1 MKLSIVIPSYNEE
14 RTITQ
19 IIEKVKSA
27 PLSIEKEIIVVD
39 NSSKDN
45 TPSILKNI
53 TGIKIIRLDPNR
65 GKGGAL
71 KAGIK
76 EATGDIVIFQD
87 ADLEYDPIDYLEVI
101 KPILDGRAHVVNG
114 VRKENK
120 MKEDKQIFVGFFAWL
135 GNFAIT
141 WTTNILY
148 GVYHKEYEGCYKAF
162 KTEILKSIMV
172 NTNDFDFDNELICKI
187 IKNGYKVVDVPI
199 HYYPRSYEEGKH
211 INWKH
216 GFKILWTVIKYRFIS

>member
-1 MKLSIVIPSYNEE
+1 MKLSVIIPAYNEE
-14 RTITQ
+14 RTIRE
-19 IIEKVKSA
+19 IINKVKEVQ
-27 PLSIEKEIIVVD
+27 LTLDKEIIVVD

-45 TPSILKNI
+45 TPNLLKNI
-53 TGIKIIRLDPNR
+53 SDIRVIRLDPNR

-76 EATGDIVIFQD
+76 EVTGDIVIFQD
-87 ADLEYDPIDYLEVI
+87 ADLEYDPTDFPEVI
-101 KPILDGRAHVVNG
+101 KPILEGKALVTNG

-148 GVYHKEYEGCYKAF
+148 GVYHGEYEGCYKAF
-162 KTEILKSIMV
+162 KTEALKSIVV

-187 IKNGYKVVDVPI
+187 FKKGYKVVDVPI
-199 HYYPRSYEEGKH
+199 HYYPRNYKEGKH

-216 GFKILWTVIKYRFIS
+216 GFKILWTIIKYRFIS